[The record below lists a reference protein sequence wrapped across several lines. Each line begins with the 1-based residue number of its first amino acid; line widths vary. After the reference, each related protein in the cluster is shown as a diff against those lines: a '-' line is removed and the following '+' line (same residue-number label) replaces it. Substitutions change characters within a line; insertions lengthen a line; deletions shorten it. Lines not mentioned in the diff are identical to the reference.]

1 MGLATQQMPSSRAEQ
16 FAKRIAQSRGPR
28 ILVVASLLLAVF
40 SQRPYAQKAP
50 AEPMHTFHDRGSHV
64 SFEYPAGWVFAERD
78 HEISTFHLDART
90 APRKAQMR
98 AVVAMPENPFP
109 ASTFSGAYVYFS
121 VTPHISA
128 AACVRQAAPPAI
140 TKEEAEHRAAEA
152 RAGGSENADS
162 GAGDLADLKIVIAGK
177 PEKVQVAGI
186 AFMHGRDEQREVC
199 ITQRDDVYTTR
210 RKGACVRFDL
220 AINNFC
226 GGEMSGVRDMTPV
239 QLEDVRGRLKAI
251 LETVRFEGK

>member
-1 MGLATQQMPSSRAEQ
+1 VRRLLKMSLRCWVQRLCVACTALGGGLAL
-16 FAKRIAQSRGPR
+16 AQP
-28 ILVVASLLLAVF
+28 
-40 SQRPYAQKAP
+40 AQNQAT
-50 AEPMHTFHDRGSHV
+50 HTFHDRGSRV
-64 SFEYPAGWVFAERD
+64 SFEYPAGWTFAERD

-90 APRKAQMR
+90 APREAQMR

-121 VTPHISA
+121 VTPHASTR
-128 AACVRQAAPPAI
+128 ACARQAVPPAI

-152 RAGGSENADS
+152 RAAGGSGSADG
-162 GAGDLADLKIVIAGK
+162 GAPEIVIAGK

-199 ITQRDDVYTTR
+199 ITQHDDVYTTR
-210 RKGACVRFDL
+210 RKGSCVRFDL

-226 GGEMSGVRDMTPV
+226 GGEASGVHAITPV
-239 QLEDVRGRLKAI
+239 QLDVVRERLKAI

>member
-1 MGLATQQMPSSRAEQ
+1 MRMTLRVWVRGLSVSWVVLAGGMALAQAAAT
-16 FAKRIAQSRGPR
+16 KQST
-28 ILVVASLLLAVF
+28 
-40 SQRPYAQKAP
+40 
-50 AEPMHTFHDRGSHV
+50 HTFHDRGSGV
-64 SFEYPAGWVFAERD
+64 SFEYPAGWTFAERD

-98 AVVAMPENPFP
+98 AVVAMPANPFP

-121 VTPHISA
+121 VTPRTSA
-128 AACVRQAAPPAI
+128 AACARQAVPPAI
-140 TKEEAEHRAAEA
+140 TKAEAEHRAAEL
-152 RAGGSENADS
+152 RAASGSSAQD
-162 GAGDLADLKIVIAGK
+162 GAAPEVVLAAK

-186 AFMHGRDEQREVC
+186 AFTRGRDEQREVC
-199 ITQRDDVYTTR
+199 ITQHDDVYTTE

-226 GGEMSGVRDMTPV
+226 GGEMSGVRDMTAA
-239 QLEDVRGRLKAI
+239 QREDVRGRLKAI